1 MGISKWMAGLA
12 MAMTAVIVTATEGE
26 VEYRQHTMEAVG
38 GHMQAAVDILRQ
50 KVPHSDHMPIHANA
64 LAELSEIVPS
74 LFPDGSEGGDSLPEI
89 WEDPEDFAE
98 RLTAMREAAAGFS
111 AAAGSTDK
119 AALGEAFQALGQACK
134 SCHDSYRAE

>member
-1 MGISKWMAGLA
+1 MRIAIWTAGLV
-12 MAMTAVIVTATEGE
+12 MAFTAVVVAATEGE
-26 VEYRQHTMEAVG
+26 VEYRQHTMTAVG

-50 KVPHSDHMPIHANA
+50 KVPHNDHMSLHADA
-64 LAELSEIVPS
+64 LSALSEIAPT
-74 LFPDGSEGGDSLPEI
+74 LFPEGSEGGDALPAI

-111 AAAGSTDK
+111 TAAGSTDV

-134 SCHDSYRAE
+134 GCHDTYRAE

>member
-1 MGISKWMAGLA
+1 MRISIWATGFALA
-12 MAMTAVIVTATEGE
+12 FAAVVVAATEGE

-50 KVPHSDHMPIHANA
+50 KVPHTDHLPLHADA
-64 LAELSEIVPS
+64 LADLSEIAPS
-74 LFPDGSEGGDSLPEI
+74 LFPQGSEGGDALPAI
-89 WEDPEDFAE
+89 WEEPEDFAE
-98 RLTAMREAAAGFS
+98 RLTAMREAAVGFS

-134 SCHDSYRAE
+134 GCHDSYRAE